1 MSLDTAPEPPPA
13 KVATAKPEGSLLIY
27 GLAAALL
34 ALATVWATLPL
45 VAGRGNDELSAP
57 AGIRVSPAG
66 VYNPVLAGEP
76 LPDGFRQV
84 LPRDAIAPVYEPRF
98 VSPSLIDWE
107 PGTQV
112 IGVEIDGEAKA
123 YPVSF
128 LNGREMVI
136 DEIADIPIVVT
147 W

>member
-1 MSLDTAPEPPPA
+1 MAVA
-13 KVATAKPEGSLLIY
+13 KADGPLCIYALAASLLV
-27 GLAAALL
+27 AS
-34 ALATVWATLPL
+34 TVWALLPL
-45 VAGRGNDELSAP
+45 TTGRTSAELSAP
-57 AGIRVSPAG
+57 AGQRVDPSG
-66 VYNPVLAGEP
+66 VYNPVLAGES

-84 LPRDAIAPVYEPRF
+84 LPRDAITPVYDPQF
-98 VSPSLIDWE
+98 VTPNLIDWE

-136 DEIADIPIVVT
+136 DEIADVPIVVT

>member
-1 MSLDTAPEPPPA
+1 MGSSKPSPA
-13 KVATAKPEGSLLIY
+13 ARAATLWTL
-27 GLAAALL
+27 ALL
-34 ALATVWATLPL
+34 AVTAWAVWPL
-45 VAGRGNDELSAP
+45 VSGSDPRDAAPLAGVRVDPND
-57 AGIRVSPAG
+57 

-84 LPRDAIAPVYEPRF
+84 LPRDAILPVYDPIF
-98 VSPSLIDWE
+98 VSADESGWAGNAE
-107 PGTQV
+107 V
-112 IGVEIDGEAKA
+112 IGVEIDGEARA

-136 DEIADIPIVVT
+136 DEIADVPIVVT